1 MAIVKE
7 FVAKYP
13 KESSGHGKLGTL
25 YQYFKLDTD
34 KAIEEYNIALSLN
47 PNNAGAL
54 NQLGYVFMERKEYTK
69 ALDYLQRQVLVRPDN
84 LNAYDALAE
93 CYFLTGKVEEAKAT
107 LRKITE
113 ISPNQTMFDALPYIN
128 ALEENYG
135 ETLRLWDK
143 ALEAAPALEKVSGY
157 GRRGFYR
164 GWLGDLQGSLSDLKL
179 AEEIAGATGRSVAA
193 SQWLRSWIY
202 LDQHELDLSRKSIE
216 EYHAYGLKERPE
228 YTANYDTRYNELL
241 GHIECEEGKADSA
254 ELRWK
259 EMEALIPKVEAT
271 NSGNSQE
278 GLKYNAGM
286 LRAEVMLAQGRIA
299 EVIGFLTK
307 TPPRPQAYT
316 SMLQYYSYNVPFHKD
331 VLARAYVKKGELDK
345 AIAEYERLTTFD
357 YRKEAQFLIH
367 PKYHYRLGLL
377 YEQKGQKAK
386 AAERYRKFL
395 DLWKAADPGLPEVAD
410 AKKRLAAR

>member
-1 MAIVKE
+1 M
-7 FVAKYP
+7 
-13 KESSGHGKLGTL
+13 G
-25 YQYFKLDTD
+25 
-34 KAIEEYNIALSLN
+34 
-47 PNNAGAL
+47 
-54 NQLGYVFMERKEYTK
+54 RKEYAK
-69 ALDYLQRQVLVRPDN
+69 ALEYLQRQVLVRPDN

-93 CYFLTGKVEEAKAT
+93 CNFFIGQVEEAKAT
-107 LRKITE
+107 LRKINE
-113 ISPNQTMFDALPYIN
+113 ISPDQTMFDALPYID

-143 ALEAAPALEKVSGY
+143 ALEAAPAPERVSGY

-179 AEEIAGATGRSVAA
+179 AEEIARATGRSVAA

-202 LDQHELDLSRKSIE
+202 LDQHELDSSRKSTE
-216 EYHAYGLKERPE
+216 EYRVSGLKGRPE
-228 YTANYDTRYNELL
+228 DRANYDTRYNELL

-254 ELRWK
+254 ERRWK
-259 EMEALIPKVEAT
+259 EMEALIPKVKAT

-299 EVIGFLTK
+299 EVIGFFTK

-316 SMLQYYSYNVPFHKD
+316 SGLQYYSYNVPFHKD

-345 AIAEYERLTTFD
+345 AIVEYEGLTTFD

-386 AAERYRKFL
+386 AAARYRKFL
-395 DLWKAADPGLPEVAD
+395 DLWKAADPSLPEIAD
-410 AKKRLAAR
+410 AKKRLAALS